1 MASTSNKNSKGNY
14 VLEQNAYSLARKYN
28 AYQNSA
34 FGPAYKSAIP
44 ELGYM
49 PSRMSCDEWSNNA
62 IDIES
67 QLRGIGSTNL
77 VTPNKP
83 VVPELKSLEF
93 KPFFRYVPLIMPKP
107 LVIENGQ
114 RPFPIPN

>member
-1 MASTSNKNSKGNY
+1 MTSTRNKNTRGDY
-14 VLEQNAYSLARKYN
+14 ALEQKSYFLGSEYN
-28 AYQNSA
+28 HFENSS
-34 FGPAYKSAIP
+34 FGAPYKSAIP
-44 ELGYM
+44 EIGYT
-49 PSRMSCDEWSNNA
+49 PSKMSCDEWSNNA
-62 IDIES
+62 VDIES

-107 LVIENGQ
+107 LVVEKGQ

>member
-28 AYQNSA
+28 AYKNSSS
-34 FGPAYKSAIP
+34 GPAYKSAIP

-49 PSRMSCDEWSNNA
+49 PSRMSCDEWSHNA

-77 VTPNKP
+77 VKP
-83 VVPELKSLEF
+83 KENVVPQLKSLEF
-93 KPFFRYVPLIMPKP
+93 VPFFRHVPMIMPKP
-107 LVIENGQ
+107 LVIEKGQ

>member
-1 MASTSNKNSKGNY
+1 MASTSNKNSKNDY
-14 VLEQNAYSLARKYN
+14 VLEQNAYSLAKKYN
-28 AYQNSA
+28 LYKNSA

-44 ELGYM
+44 ELGYT
-49 PSRMSCDEWSNNA
+49 PSRMSCDEWSSNA

-77 VTPNKP
+77 VKP
-83 VVPELKSLEF
+83 KEKVVPELKSLNF
-93 KPFFRYVPLIMPKP
+93 VPFFRHVPMIMPKP
-107 LVIENGQ
+107 LVVEKGQ